1 VVLGVSLWAMV
12 RRRRVASP
20 GLPMLLAGLA
30 VLLAGIW
37 MVATHVPLVLQAT
50 RDEAPVGA
58 VVYHSLPGVVVALV
72 GSVWAGA
79 HWSEIPD

>member
-1 VVLGVSLWAMV
+1 VVLAVSLWALF
-12 RRRRVASP
+12 RSRRVASP

-50 RDEAPVGA
+50 RDEAPGGA

-72 GSVWAGA
+72 GSVWSGA
-79 HWSEIPD
+79 HWTEIPD